1 MPSSGFAAFL
11 LNLETGVDYVA
22 APITPLPA
30 DRALAEPMPMS
41 TPLQPPTPLLS
52 SDAPSVVAVVDGLTI
67 VGYEG
72 RPTMAEREISFL
84 RGEQLA

>member
-1 MPSSGFAAFL
+1 MSPPQLRLFPP
-11 LNLETGVDYVA
+11 T
-22 APITPLPA
+22 
-30 DRALAEPMPMS
+30 EPMPMS

-67 VGYEG
+67 VDYEG
-72 RPTMAEREISFL
+72 RPTMAEREISFV